1 VVPLRASALDAS
13 GEPVDLIVG
22 FFSWIFALLRDPGP
36 VIEQGGLPALALII
50 FLETGALIFFL
61 PGDSLLVV
69 AGLYASDG
77 IVNIWGLN
85 IVLPLC
91 AIVGDAT
98 SYFIGQRTG
107 PSIFSRPKSLLFN
120 PAHVIAA
127 RDFYEKHGGKAII
140 IARFMPVVRTFV
152 PVVAGIAGMPYRRF
166 ALYNVIGAFAWVMSM
181 TLMGY
186 FLGDFEIVRRH
197 LEKVIIL
204 VVVISVLPG
213 LIGWL
218 RSRGSKKD
226 SSKGDEKKDSAA
238 A

>member
-1 VVPLRASALDAS
+1 
-13 GEPVDLIVG
+13 VDHVLG
-22 FFSWIFALLRDPGP
+22 LFSWLLGLLRDPGP

-50 FLETGALIFFL
+50 FLETGALVFFL

-77 IVNIWGLN
+77 IVDIWALN
-85 IVLPLC
+85 LVLPLC
-91 AIVGDAT
+91 AIAGDAT
-98 SYFIGQRTG
+98 SYWIGQRAG
-107 PSIFSRPKSLLFN
+107 PAIFSRPKSLLFN
-120 PAHVIAA
+120 PEHVIAA

-166 ALYNVIGAFAWVMSM
+166 VTYNIIGGFAWVLSM

-186 FLGDFEIVRRH
+186 FLGEFDIVRRH

-204 VVVISVLPG
+204 VVFISVLPG
-213 LIGWL
+213 DIAWL
-218 RSRGSKKD
+218 RARAQKK
-226 SSKGDEKKDSAA
+226 KNPAA